1 MPNMLKF
8 KLVHRYQMR
17 IRSLGSKTTKTGSIG
32 VLLIGSF
39 LAIFVSAS
47 PAASADTLNYP
58 WYNAPCEFDPNGGS
72 HCTNP
77 TVCSPCTDPSCT
89 SSPNSCNDLY
99 DWYENGGNGFTG
111 TDCWYNT
118 NSECFDGNSYEYRNC
133 TSYTAWRLNQVGVA
147 SSKVTGLGN
156 GGQWYN
162 NAPVAERSTT
172 PKAWDAAVVPGTVG
186 HVAFVES
193 VSTDGT
199 QITVSE
205 YNHDTQGNGDTR
217 TGTPASMGFT
227 EYVDFGVHPSTSK
240 ADIVVHDGTTTNWA
254 VAVSTGSAF
263 SGKGNWY
270 TGWSAGDWTGI
281 GDVSGDGKADIVVH
295 DGTNSK
301 FNVLISTGSS
311 YSANGTWLSGQSAG
325 DWTGLADVNG
335 DGKADLVIHSG
346 TTYSVA
352 LSNGSSFA
360 TPVSWRPSWGIGDW
374 VGLADVNG
382 DGKSDLLVH
391 SSNAFTVG
399 LSSGTGFG
407 SNGTWLSSWGVGDWT
422 GLADVNGD
430 GKADIITHNPSG
442 NQFNVATSTG
452 TAFSG
457 KGAWYSGWSIGD
469 WAGAADVNGDGKAD
483 VVVHDG
489 ANSKFNVLVSTGSA
503 FSANGTWI
511 TGWNAG
517 DWAGLDDV
525 NGS

>member
-1 MPNMLKF
+1 
-8 KLVHRYQMR
+8 MR
-17 IRSLGSKTTKTGSIG
+17 FRPSPTRTRAVSLG
-32 VLLIGSF
+32 LLSLLFISGT
-39 LAIFVSAS
+39 LAIYAFTS
-47 PAASADTLNYP
+47 PVAYADTLDYP
-58 WYNAPCEFDPNGGS
+58 WPTDTEAPCEFAPDGGASCINPNDPTGQ
-72 HCTNP
+72 
-77 TVCSPCTDPSCT
+77 DE
-89 SSPNSCNDLY
+89 Y
-99 DWYENGGNGFTG
+99 DWGVYVSGVFQPYRNG
-111 TDCWYNT
+111 
-118 NSECFDGNSYEYRNC
+118 YEYRNC
-133 TSYTAWRLNQVGVA
+133 TDYVQWKESQSPINVSVPTNW
-147 SSKVTGLGN
+147 GN
-156 GGQWYN
+156 GGHWYTA
-162 NAPVAERSTT
+162 APSGEKSTT
-172 PKAWDAAVVPGTVG
+172 AATWDAAVVPGTIG

-193 VSTDGT
+193 KNTDGT
-199 QITVSE
+199 ITVSE
-205 YNHDTQGNGDTR
+205 YNHDMQGHGDTR
-217 TGTPASMGFT
+217 TGTASSMLFT
-227 EYVDFGVHPSTSK
+227 EFVDFGVHPGTSK

-281 GDVSGDGKADIVVH
+281 GDVNGDGKADIVVH